1 VLLVGAAYAILPE
14 SLRLGPHI
22 LLLGVVVVLLV
33 LIASARLRGHP
44 RLTRLLALSLIT
56 VVTVAVV
63 ASVLLLVSLLLL
75 RQEVV
80 PPPTLLRDAA
90 LVWII
95 NVVTFAVWYWEIDGG
110 GPAQRRKDA
119 HESSDFLFPQMA
131 QEEGKAASSWSP
143 QFVDY
148 LFLAFNHSTAFSP
161 TDTAVLSRRAKVLTM
176 TQASLSLLVVAVLVA
191 RAINA
196 L

>member
-1 VLLVGAAYAILPE
+1 MLPE
-14 SLRLGPHI
+14 RLRLGPHI

-33 LIASARLRGHP
+33 LMLSAHLRDRP
-44 RLTRLLALSLIT
+44 RLTRVLALSLIT
-56 VVTVAVV
+56 VVTIAVV
-63 ASVLLLVSLLLL
+63 VSVFLLVSLLLL

-80 PPPTLLRDAA
+80 PPPTLLRDAV

-131 QEEGKAASSWSP
+131 QEEGKAASNWSP
-143 QFVDY
+143 QFMDY

-161 TDTAVLSRRAKVLTM
+161 TDTAALSRRAKVLPM
-176 TQASLSLLVVAVLVA
+176 TPATLSLLVVAVLVA